1 MPDTATV
8 YALGL
13 AAIAAIYVGFAMSD
27 GRLNHR
33 RRKRRRV
40 RFAIL
45 SAAAVTGNSWLLV
58 LGYLGHG

>member
-1 MPDTATV
+1 
-8 YALGL
+8 
-13 AAIAAIYVGFAMSD
+13 MSD